1 MRLFRPGVLEHLIS
15 LINLDLG
22 ENKISTLKPEVFF
35 SNVDLEVL
43 VLDSNKVNTSW
54 RILALY
60 D

>member
-22 ENKISTLKPEVFF
+22 ENKISTLNPELFF

-43 VLDSNKVNTSW
+43 VLDSNKV
-54 RILALY
+54 
-60 D
+60 